1 MYAVV
6 KTGGKQYRVSKG
18 DVLNIEK
25 MEGDIG
31 AEVVFDEVMMVSING
46 DIKVGVPYVMGARV
60 VGEIKAQKRGP
71 KIMVF
76 RMKRRK
82 GYRKKTGHRQ
92 ELTSV
97 KIKEICNTL
106 VL

>member
-6 KTGGKQYRVSKG
+6 KTGGKQYRVSEG
-18 DVLNIEK
+18 DTLSVEK
-25 MEGDIG
+25 MEGDEG
-31 AEVVFDEVMMVSING
+31 AEVVFDEVLMISMDG
-46 DIKVGVPYVMGARV
+46 AIKVGAPYVMGARV
-60 VGEIKAQKRGP
+60 VGEITAQKRGP

-97 KIKEICNTL
+97 KIKEIFT
-106 VL
+106 